1 LIVTLWR
8 HGEAAWIAPDAD
20 RPLTDGGRGAL
31 TIRAHALSQWLGT
44 QAIPQP
50 SELLYSPYRR
60 TRETAE
66 LIAPLIGSPRSEA
79 VAALAPG
86 CDERG
91 LFSLLDKQP
100 HLVIVSH
107 QPFISEMVK
116 YWLDDPRKPFIRP
129 SGYAVLKVLAPCRG
143 GAELLRLDEGPI

>member
-8 HGEAAWIAPDAD
+8 HGEAAWLAPDAD
-20 RPLTDGGRGAL
+20 RPLTEAGRAAL
-31 TIRAHALSQWLGT
+31 TLRASELVQWLSA
-44 QAIPQP
+44 QANAQP
-50 SELLYSPYRR
+50 SDLLHSPYRR
-60 TRETAE
+60 TRETAD
-66 LIAPLIGSPRSEA
+66 LIAPLIGSPARDEA
-79 VAALAPG
+79 AALAPG

-116 YWLDDPRKPFIRP
+116 YWLDDPRQAFIGP
-129 SGYAVLKVLAPCRG
+129 SGYAVLEVSAPCRG
-143 GAELLRLDEGPI
+143 GAELLRLDEGQL